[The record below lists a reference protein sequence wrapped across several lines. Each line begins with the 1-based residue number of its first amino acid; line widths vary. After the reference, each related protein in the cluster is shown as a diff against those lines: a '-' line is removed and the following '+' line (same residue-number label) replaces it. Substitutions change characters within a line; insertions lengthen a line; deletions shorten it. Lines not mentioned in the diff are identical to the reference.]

1 MDKIENRENY
11 LKNALTLAFLGDSVF
26 TLMVRSYLVGSCS
39 QKPNGLNKRA
49 NSVVCAK
56 SQAEIMEK
64 LKNSLTED
72 EQDIVMRAR
81 NSHLNSKAKN
91 STMAEYSLATQF
103 EALVGYWYL
112 NNQKDKLDDMFKKY
126 VMEKLWLLTEQ
137 MLLKN
142 Y

>member
-1 MDKIENRENY
+1 MEKMENRETY

-64 LKNSLTED
+64 LKSTLTF
-72 EQDIVMRAR
+72 
-81 NSHLNSKAKN
+81 
-91 STMAEYSLATQF
+91 STI
-103 EALVGYWYL
+103 
-112 NNQKDKLDDMFKKY
+112 
-126 VMEKLWLLTEQ
+126 
-137 MLLKN
+137 
-142 Y
+142 

>member
-1 MDKIENRENY
+1 MEKLVNRETY

-56 SQAEIMEK
+56 SQAEIMEE
-64 LKNSLTED
+64 LKSKLTED
-72 EQDIVMRAR
+72 ELDIVMRAR

-112 NNQKDKLDDMFKKY
+112 TKQQEKLDYMFKNY
-126 VMEKLWLLTEQ
+126 VMERLWLLMEQ
-137 MLLKN
+137 MLLGS

>member
-1 MDKIENRENY
+1 MEKLVNRETY

-56 SQAEIMEK
+56 SQAEIMEE
-64 LKNSLTED
+64 LKSKLTED
-72 EQDIVMRAR
+72 ELDIVMRAR

-112 NNQKDKLDDMFKKY
+112 TKQQEKLDYMFKNY
-126 VMEKLWLLTEQ
+126 VMERL
-137 MLLKN
+137 
-142 Y
+142 